1 MQLMK
6 EKADVEAGIQK
17 TKSEIEEANEK
28 ILDAKDQ
35 KMKAD
40 SNLAS
45 LTEQKDDLQKLE
57 KEELTNRDNL

>member
-1 MQLMK
+1 
-6 EKADVEAGIQK
+6 
-17 TKSEIEEANEK
+17 
-28 ILDAKDQ
+28 
-35 KMKAD
+35 MKAD